1 MRMARNGKEGRMNTR
16 PIHLYG
22 GPLDG
27 KEISVPLTSGNV
39 TLHDGS
45 RYTITD
51 HCKLHGVAIYA
62 YAGTH
67 RSLNI
72 RKGVV

>member
-1 MRMARNGKEGRMNTR
+1 MNTR

-22 GPLDG
+22 GPRDGDELD
-27 KEISVPLTSGNV
+27 VPLCSGNV
-39 TLHDGS
+39 TLPDGS

-51 HCKLHGVAIYA
+51 HCKIHGVAIYA

-67 RSLNI
+67 RSLCK
-72 RKGVV
+72 RKEEA